1 MILEGERALSFRTS
15 KVLFVL
21 IIWFWVW
28 GICPWDSSSAATPVM
43 QGVHAQHGHQAA
55 GETHHAS
62 KGGEH
67 SCANPTLYSSSQFQK
82 DGHLFLIDGPFS
94 FTAVLWNLM
103 LSADLSGYLPSSF
116 QPRTFLPKLLTEYY
130 QLYSIYRL

>member
-15 KVLFVL
+15 KVLLLL

-28 GICPWDSSSAATPVM
+28 GICPWESSSAATPVM
-43 QGVHAQHGHQAA
+43 QGGHAQHGHQAT

-67 SCANPTLYSSSQFQK
+67 SCANPTLYSSCQFQK
-82 DGHLFLIDGPFS
+82 DGPPSFSDGSSS
-94 FTAVLWNLM
+94 FTAVLWSLA
-103 LSADLSGYLPSSF
+103 LSVDSGYLPNSF
-116 QPRTFLPKLLTEYY
+116 QPHIFLPKLLTEYY
-130 QLYSIYRL
+130 QLYSNYRL